1 MPRIRK
7 QSQSLK
13 ETAIKIWKVALY
25 IRLSKEDGHDVSYSV
40 ENQKQRLL
48 QYLELSEEEMDLV
61 DIYIDD
67 GYTGTDSNRAGFQ
80 RLLADIRAKKVNCV
94 IVKDPSRLSRNYI
107 EAGHYMEHLFVTLDV
122 RFISLELPALDSYKF
137 PEQMNSIAVPIQNV
151 VNDDFCRQ
159 TSIKIRGVLDSKRKR
174 GEFIG
179 AFAPYGYLKDSDDRH
194 HLIVNPE
201 PAPVVKNIFQWYL
214 EGMGKNGIS
223 KKLIA
228 LGIPSPTEYKKQLG
242 MNYHNPHAKDS
253 TVYWSTR
260 TIDQI
265 LKNPTYLGH
274 MVQGRHKVRSYK
286 IHTIVALPE
295 EEWFW
300 VENTHEAII
309 DEEAFNSV
317 QDLLKRD
324 MRVSPKQ
331 KNVYLFSGFLRCAD
345 CKGGMTR
352 RSSNGY
358 TYYCCRTY
366 VYRSKELCAS
376 SHIIKDDLL
385 TEAVLK
391 AVQTQIDL
399 IANMADLIE
408 EINAAP
414 ARVDQTIRID
424 KLLKAKEQELQK
436 ITGITDNLYLDWK
449 SGDIT
454 RTEYHRMKGEFEAQ
468 TEQLR
473 EVIENL
479 KNERKSYEK
488 EITSD
493 DPYLL
498 AFLKYKNI
506 QKLERSILV
515 ELVDTIYIHADKGI
529 DVVFKFQ
536 DQYQRLMDYI
546 ESNLA
551 AQNQAQI
558 KAVI

>member
-7 QSQSLK
+7 QTQSLK
-13 ETAIKIWKVALY
+13 ETTIKIWRVALY

-40 ENQKQRLL
+40 ENQKQRLM
-48 QYLELSEEEMDLV
+48 QYLDMSEEEMELV

-67 GYTGTDSNRAGFQ
+67 GYTGTDSNRDDFQ
-80 RLLADIRAKKVNCV
+80 WLLSDIRTKRVNCV

-122 RFISLELPALDSYKF
+122 RFISLELPALDSYLH

-159 TSIKIRGVLDSKRKR
+159 TSIKIRGVLDSKRKN

-179 AFAPYGYLKDSDDRH
+179 AFAPYGYLKDPDDRH
-194 HLIVNPE
+194 KLIINPE
-201 PAPVVKNIFQWYL
+201 TAPVVKNIFTWFL
-214 EGMGKNGIS
+214 EGMSKSAIV
-223 KKLIA
+223 KKLIG

-242 MNYHNPHAKDS
+242 LNYNNPHANGK

-260 TIDQI
+260 TIDLM
-265 LKNPTYLGH
+265 LKNPTYMGH

-286 IHTIVALPE
+286 IHTIVAIPE

-309 DEEAFNSV
+309 DEDTFNKV

-324 MRVSPKQ
+324 TRVSPKRE
-331 KNVYLFSGFLRCAD
+331 NVYLFSGFLRCAD
-345 CKGGMTR
+345 CKRGMTR
-352 RSSNGY
+352 RSSHGY
-358 TYYCCRTY
+358 VYYACRTY
-366 VYRSKELCAS
+366 VTRSKEICSS
-376 SHIIKDDLL
+376 SHIIKDELL
-385 TEAVLK
+385 EQAVFK
-391 AVQTQIDL
+391 TVQAQIAL
-399 IANMADLIE
+399 VENMAQLVE

-414 ARVDQTIRID
+414 IRADQTIRID
-424 KLLKAKEQELQK
+424 KLLKAKEQELIK

-454 RTEYHRMKGEFEAQ
+454 RTEYHRMKGKFE
-468 TEQLR
+468 EQAEHLR
-473 EVIENL
+473 EVIDNL
-479 KNERKSYEK
+479 KKERKDYSK
-488 EITSD
+488 GVTAD
-493 DPYLL
+493 DPYLTT
-498 AFLKYKNI
+498 FLKYRNI

-515 ELVDTIYIHADKGI
+515 DLVEMIYVHADKGI
-529 DVVFKFQ
+529 DIQFKFA
-536 DQYQRLMDYI
+536 DQHKRIMEYI

-551 AQNQAQI
+551 EINRAKI
-558 KAVI
+558 RAV